1 MFGFFKAKSKPEA
14 ASGGDAVDTLPP
26 VIVEEPSLISAAA
39 QATPGGIP
47 YYPNL
52 IEELV
57 HDHQVMATL
66 KKSIRRAFLRKDLK
80 KTEKRLEE
88 FASVFR
94 SHILKENVRMYAYLQ
109 QQFTDEKN
117 NIEIVKYFRKEM
129 NGIAR
134 TVLSFLE
141 KYESLQQLSEEQQL
155 TTGVTKDLIRL
166 SLGLEDIE
174 DLKSDLKS
182 VFAKL
187 PVEKLV

>member
-14 ASGGDAVDTLPP
+14 VSGGDAVDTLPP
-26 VIVEEPSLISAAA
+26 AIEEEPSLISAAA

-57 HDHQVMATL
+57 HDHQMMAAL

-129 NGIAR
+129 NGVAR

-141 KYESLQQLSEEQQL
+141 KYESLQQLSEEQL
-155 TTGVTKDLIRL
+155 NNFLIDLENISKVIHERMQR
-166 SLGLEDIE
+166 EE
-174 DLKSDLKS
+174 
-182 VFAKL
+182 
-187 PVEKLV
+187 EKLYPLYLQIAAPN

>member
-26 VIVEEPSLISAAA
+26 VIKEQSFISVDPQAA
-39 QATPGGIP
+39 PEGIP

-57 HDHQVMATL
+57 HDHQMMAAL
-66 KKSIRRAFLRKDLK
+66 KKSIRRAFLRQDLK

-129 NGIAR
+129 NGVAR

-141 KYESLQQLSEEQQL
+141 KYESLQQLSEEQL
-155 TTGVTKDLIRL
+155 NKFLIDLENISKVIHERMQR
-166 SLGLEDIE
+166 EE
-174 DLKSDLKS
+174 
-182 VFAKL
+182 
-187 PVEKLV
+187 EKLYPLYLQIAAPN

>member
-1 MFGFFKAKSKPEA
+1 MMA
-14 ASGGDAVDTLPP
+14 A
-26 VIVEEPSLISAAA
+26 
-39 QATPGGIP
+39 
-47 YYPNL
+47 
-52 IEELV
+52 
-57 HDHQVMATL
+57 L

-109 QQFTDEKN
+109 QQFTDEKI

-141 KYESLQQLSEEQQL
+141 KYESLQQLSEEQL
-155 TTGVTKDLIRL
+155 NKFLIDLENISKVIHERMQR
-166 SLGLEDIE
+166 EE
-174 DLKSDLKS
+174 
-182 VFAKL
+182 
-187 PVEKLV
+187 EKLYPLYLQIAAPN